1 MKPLSF
7 TKRTQ
12 SPSEVAGETVDV
24 DVTPVMNMFIILI
37 PFLVSMAVFTHVS
50 IVEFGLPPNV
60 GTGLDSGDGKP
71 KLKITVVVAQ
81 RYLGITYGENMLDSI
96 PRAPAGYQL
105 DTLAAR
111 LVQRRAS
118 ADIKDEVIVAVRDPV
133 RFKHVI
139 AVMDRCR
146 ESGFAKVGLSSAPEE
161 QEPSDS

>member
-7 TKRTQ
+7 IRRTR

-37 PFLVSMAVFTHVS
+37 PFLVSMAVFTQVS

-60 GTGLDSGDGKP
+60 GAGLDNGDGKP

-81 RYLGITYGENMLDSI
+81 QFLGITYGESMLDSI
-96 PRAPAGYQL
+96 PRAQSGYQL
-105 DTLAAR
+105 DTLQAR
-111 LVQRRAS
+111 LVERRAA

-146 ESGFAKVGLSSAPEE
+146 ESGFDKVGLSSAPEE
-161 QEPSDS
+161 QEPPDS